1 VTGLYPVTLDILF
14 LGGIRDM
21 DVSLFFQ
28 LLVNGLMA
36 GGMYAL
42 VASGLTLTLGV
53 MKIFNFAQGSFYM
66 LGAFVCYA
74 VAVALGLPY
83 GLALVIAFLAMAALG
98 VLFYFGV
105 IHTTMAQGF
114 FTTMLI
120 TVFMSTIIQQV
131 SLLTFAEQEKAVPS
145 VVSGSLNVG
154 EVSIAWG
161 KLLVIACAIIIMVA
175 LYYFMKTKIGTAMNA
190 AAENRDIAK
199 LQGINAT
206 RIFWVTMAVG
216 CGLSGIGGAIV
227 VPVTGAYLAMGTNVF
242 MKALLVLMVGGMGS
256 MSGAL
261 VAGFLVGIV
270 ESFAFQYVGSLNMLV
285 ILGFVGILTFFRPGG
300 LFGKPMPIPGE

>member
-1 VTGLYPVTLDILF
+1 
-14 LGGIRDM
+14 M
-21 DVSLFFQ
+21 SVSLFFQ
-28 LLVNGLMA
+28 LIVNGLMA

-66 LGAFVCYA
+66 LGGFACYG
-74 VAVALGLPY
+74 VAVGLGLPY
-83 GLALVIAFLAMAALG
+83 PVALLASFVVIALFG

-105 IHTTMAQGF
+105 IHTTMSQGF

-131 SLLTFAEQEKAVPS
+131 SLLTFAEQEKAIPPVI
-145 VVSGSLNVG
+145 SGSLNFG
-154 EVSIAWG
+154 GISLNWG
-161 KLLVIACAIIIMVA
+161 KLLVIVCAILIMVA

-206 RIFWVTMAVG
+206 RVFWVTMAVG

-227 VPVTGAYLAMGTNVF
+227 APVTGAYLGMGTNVF
-242 MKALLVLMVGGMGS
+242 MRALLVLMVGGMGS

-261 VAGFLVGIV
+261 VAGFLVGII
-270 ESFAFQYVGSLNMLV
+270 ESFAFQYVGSLNMIVL
-285 ILGFVGILTFFRPGG
+285 LGCVGILTFFRPGG